1 MPIITFDGPKLTRE
15 QKANLV
21 KEFTKIASQVT
32 QIPEQAFVTLIR
44 EMEPDNVGSGGQL
57 LSDKQK

>member
-32 QIPEQAFVTLIR
+32 QIPEHAFVTLIR